1 MSPKRSKK
9 TSVAPP
15 PVELDSDGSEFEDSD
30 VSMADNNDTTPD
42 DQPEASANKRAN
54 NAPNP
59 TTRPAKKKKP
69 KRRHANEQQFG
80 NGQLHQEFAAF
91 RRLFQVFLD
100 RTMPQGDGSTAM
112 DVAMKPLSSRRPDC
126 VVKTSFE
133 PAESRKKFTGYY
145 TEWMKALKQLD
156 NVYHQVREIFV
167 YDDYVNFTFK
177 TPDAANS
184 FTPNKED
191 MFKALG
197 SETPVS
203 CFQRADE
210 HYYVELFFRGR
221 DFRHTHASEAKKML
235 AELGLDSDKFSVMFR
250 EKRQRFIAKFTDMA
264 EADRL
269 LELYESEGGTQGEG
283 LLIDYSYAHLR
294 FVLFLSLSVTWHR

>member
-15 PVELDSDGSEFEDSD
+15 PVELDSDGSECEDSD

-42 DQPEASANKRAN
+42 DQPEASASKRAN

-197 SETPVS
+197 SKTPVS

-221 DFRHTHASEAKKML
+221 DFRHTYASDAKKML
-235 AELGLDSDKFSVMFR
+235 AELGLNSDKFSVIFR
-250 EKRQRFIAKFTDMA
+250 EKSQRFIANFTDMA

-269 LELYESEGGTQGEG
+269 LELYENEGGTQGEG